1 MCVCVAEQAC
11 VCVQNGRLSG
21 DLMGT
26 LMEVQ
31 VLMLQR
37 ACCKSGQGQAYV
49 LTQTLVSPM

>member
-31 VLMLQR
+31 ALMLQR